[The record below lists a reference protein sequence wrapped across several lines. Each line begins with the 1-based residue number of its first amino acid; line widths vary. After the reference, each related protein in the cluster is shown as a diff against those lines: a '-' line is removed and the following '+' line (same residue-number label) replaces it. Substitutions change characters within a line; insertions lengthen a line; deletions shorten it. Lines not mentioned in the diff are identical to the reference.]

1 MSRTQVETKTKLWDT
16 GARSQKRDALSPVE
30 LPDQEGIRLM
40 TEAQAIA
47 TNILKGC

>member
-1 MSRTQVETKTKLWDT
+1 MSRTQVETKLWDT

-30 LPDQEGIRLM
+30 LPDQEGICLM